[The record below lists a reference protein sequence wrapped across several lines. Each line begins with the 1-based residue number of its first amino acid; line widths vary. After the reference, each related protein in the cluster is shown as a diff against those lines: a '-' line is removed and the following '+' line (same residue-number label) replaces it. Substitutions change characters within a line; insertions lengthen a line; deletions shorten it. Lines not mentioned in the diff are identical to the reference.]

1 MFHIVFPSIG
11 IGAAV
16 ANDNK
21 ALLLAS
27 TILYSLASF
36 VLFIAFCFMMLKFCM
51 EEGDDEEDALTVTN
65 MILLPSTCLAF
76 LVLAVEV
83 TAAVCSCLLYK
94 Q

>member
-1 MFHIVFPSIG
+1 MFHVVFPSIG

-27 TILYSLASF
+27 TIYYSLASF
-36 VLFIAFCFMMLKFCM
+36 VLFIAFCFMMLKCM